1 MRRSYRRRTCV
12 PPRAPPC
19 AGDIPAPHP
28 VLLVA
33 LPARLSRSRHRRRRA
48 SAEPRAGHRAD
59 RAPPTSSYVRR
70 SSRCQPRVPCRLR
83 CSVPTVVTA
92 SGFCCFSAH
101 HRSELVASAGS
112 EQAPHRE
119 RAAVPVVRQPCW
131 HTITLPMI
139 VLGSLLLLAS
149 AAAVSGDVEPSS
161 VTSAANDVRRSRFWL
176 PTVSPIG
183 HPSTKVPPSRRGFP
197 VSPWRVF
204 LPRTDDGPP
213 GSPPWRALLRR
224 RPSRRPPSARRSP
237 CHCFDSSSHQPAN
250 ERWL

>member
-1 MRRSYRRRTCV
+1 VCRVTSPRLLRCIAGSALSEPTPAKPAERAPSRGLVVVPTERRRPLRRCADRAVDTRTRTRRVVRCRASNDITAPHSALLFASPARLSQSRHRRRRASAEPRAGRRADRAPPTSSCMRRSYCRRTCA

-33 LPARLSRSRHRRRRA
+33 LPARLSQSRHRRRRA

-101 HRSELVASAGS
+101 HRSKLVASAGS

-119 RAAVPVVRQPCW
+119 RAAVPVVRQPC
-131 HTITLPMI
+131 
-139 VLGSLLLLAS
+139 
-149 AAAVSGDVEPSS
+149 
-161 VTSAANDVRRSRFWL
+161 
-176 PTVSPIG
+176 
-183 HPSTKVPPSRRGFP
+183 
-197 VSPWRVF
+197 
-204 LPRTDDGPP
+204 
-213 GSPPWRALLRR
+213 
-224 RPSRRPPSARRSP
+224 
-237 CHCFDSSSHQPAN
+237 
-250 ERWL
+250 